1 MPLPVDAFVGG
12 CLGTPCQRPRLIVV
26 PFLHTPS
33 LSLHDLANF
42 CIAFF
47 EVDDVLWGTQGLY
60 QIAGGLLSLSL
71 SLFPLC
77 WLSKLKRFGQGCV
90 YVCAVCISC
99 AVPSSVS
106 SWRLQAII
114 TSLNAPV
121 ANKKPIQEAKF

>member
-1 MPLPVDAFVGG
+1 MWTPACLISMCVPVDAFVGGCLCWWMPLPVDAFVGG

-71 SLFPLC
+71 LVPPVLAKQIEEIWARLCLCVCSLHFMC
-77 WLSKLKRFGQGCV
+77 S
-90 YVCAVCISC
+90 A
-99 AVPSSVS
+99 
-106 SWRLQAII
+106 
-114 TSLNAPV
+114 
-121 ANKKPIQEAKF
+121 